1 MVIVDDTTSDQYFKD
16 RYIFYRNKYTYLM
29 RSSRTR
35 RTVVCRRDK
44 SLRNGNS
51 PLYLDDGFAIA
62 RFELTSIV
70 LPPPPLQVRNAIYS
84 AIQSLPPPRWC
95 LLQTCFQFHL
105 REIAG
110 LATVWPPIL
119 QLNTFWFQQ
128 RRTKGHFCLISPHCV
143 ARIYATFGQPRCPH
157 KFKKQLLNIPLQLSI
172 DLFEKLFW
180 KFIDLFKRE
189 YSIIFNGNC
198 SLST

>member
-62 RFELTSIV
+62 RFELTSIA
-70 LPPPPLQVRNAIYS
+70 PPPPPSASPQRYILRHPIAPAASMMSSSNLLSVSFERDSWSSYS
-84 AIQSLPPPRWC
+84 LTTNPSAEYFLIPTKENQGSFLPNQPPLC
-95 LLQTCFQFHL
+95 CADLCHF
-105 REIAG
+105 
-110 LATVWPPIL
+110 WPTQMSAQI
-119 QLNTFWFQQ
+119 
-128 RRTKGHFCLISPHCV
+128 
-143 ARIYATFGQPRCPH
+143 
-157 KFKKQLLNIPLQLSI
+157 
-172 DLFEKLFW
+172 
-180 KFIDLFKRE
+180 
-189 YSIIFNGNC
+189 
-198 SLST
+198 